1 MQNAILK
8 GNPDKGHQGRFGDFI
23 PPFTAS
29 AAANRIL
36 AMALVCGQELTRN
49 NTSTRHPPPTLKTEK
64 VPRMRVALTFTM
76 CVTVGKILYFSSL

>member
-1 MQNAILK
+1 MNNALQVPGSSARCRVQLTLRLSRAKPGWVLNKQVQAEFRFRERLRQQRGAHMQNAILK

-36 AMALVCGQELTRN
+36 
-49 NTSTRHPPPTLKTEK
+49 
-64 VPRMRVALTFTM
+64 
-76 CVTVGKILYFSSL
+76 